1 MKQTLTILSLI
12 LGTFAVAF
20 VISLLLELQVFQH
33 WVRQVLVYLLMGV
46 VLTIGTLLVLSY
58 AKTLKTIEK

>member
-46 VLTIGTLLVLSY
+46 VLTIGTLLVLNY